1 MEISELGKYIL
12 LGLFGG
18 VLSGLLGIGG
28 ATILVPALVVLFGF
42 EQHMA
47 QGTTLAMMIPPIGL
61 LAMME
66 YYKAGH
72 VNLKVAGVLCVGMF
86 IGGFLG
92 AMLAGQLSEQVLRK
106 IFGVFMFLIA
116 LKMFF
121 GK

>member
-1 MEISELGKYIL
+1 VEITELGKYLL

-28 ATILVPALVVLFGF
+28 ATILVPALIVFFGF

-61 LAMME
+61 LAMLE
-66 YYKAGH
+66 YYKAGQ
-72 VNLKVAGVLCVGMF
+72 VNLKVAGILCVGMF
-86 IGGFLG
+86 VGGFLG
-92 AMLAGQLSEQVLRK
+92 AMLAGQMSEQVLRK

-116 LKMFF
+116 VKMFF